1 MAESTA
7 MQKLDELE
15 RTLGKGAT
23 FTPTER
29 NLVLKHGVPSWL
41 VLGSKMAAGP
51 VADRCSRAID
61 HLSRLYD
68 DVQPAL
74 PDVLRTKPD

>member
-1 MAESTA
+1 

-15 RTLGKGAT
+15 RALGKGAT

-51 VADRCSRAID
+51 VADRCGRAIE
-61 HLSRLYD
+61 HLSKLYD

-74 PDVLRTKPD
+74 PEVVRPRASDG